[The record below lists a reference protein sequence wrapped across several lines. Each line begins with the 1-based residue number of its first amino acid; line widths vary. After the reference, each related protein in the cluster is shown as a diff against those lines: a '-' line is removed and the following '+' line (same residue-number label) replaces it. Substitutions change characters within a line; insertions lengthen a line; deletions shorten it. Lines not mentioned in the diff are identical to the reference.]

1 MSIQQKLHLKLGQKL
16 VMTPS
21 LQQAIKLLPLARL
34 ELQTYLTQEMQVNP
48 VLEEAATQQEDE
60 EYDAESEM
68 KEAEEQAAEKEEKGK
83 ENGVNDT
90 FDYEA
95 FFRDYFDLS
104 YTPFT
109 SPEITEYP
117 SFENTLVNPTS
128 LTGHLEWQLGLSSPP
143 EPINGIVREI
153 IGNLD
158 ENGYLKVPLEEISQA
173 NGYDMKDVEKA
184 LDIVQHLDPVGVGAR
199 DLKEC
204 LMIQVHHY
212 GYTGTP
218 VETIISEH
226 LDLLRNHNYNELAK
240 KLKCSM
246 DDVELWV
253 DHVKHLDPMPGLKYS
268 SSRPQYVTPDV
279 YVVKVDADYKIILDD
294 DGIPKL
300 RINPIYR
307 RMMDE
312 STSPETIEYIK
323 DKIKSALWL
332 IKSIDQRQK
341 TIYKVAESIVRHQRS
356 FLDYGIEFLKPLI
369 LKTVAEDIGMH
380 ESTVSRAVT
389 NKYMHTPQ
397 GVFEMK
403 FFFHS
408 SLSNSRGVD
417 VSSLSIKERLKKIIE
432 AENPGKPLSDS
443 EITSIFQKEGLK
455 ISRRTIAKY
464 REDMKIAPSH
474 QRRSVVSQ

>member
-34 ELQTYLTQEMQVNP
+34 ELQNYLAQEMQVNP
-48 VLEEAATQQEDE
+48 ILEEATAIQEDQ

-68 KEAEEQAAEKEEKGK
+68 KEAEEEAAAAAEDKGR
-83 ENGVNDT
+83 ENVNDT

-128 LTGHLEWQLGLSSPP
+128 LSGHLEWQLGLSSPP
-143 EPINGIVREI
+143 EPLNTIARQI

-158 ENGYLKVPLEEISQA
+158 DNGYLKVPLEEIAQA
-173 NGYDMKDVEKA
+173 DGYEMKDVEKA
-184 LDIVQHLDPVGVGAR
+184 LDIVQHLDPIGIGAR

-204 LMIQVHHY
+204 LRIQVHHY
-212 GYTGTP
+212 GYTNTP
-218 VETIISEH
+218 VETIINEH

-240 KLKCSM
+240 KLKCSL

-253 DHVKHLDPMPGLKYS
+253 DHIKHLDPMPGLKYS
-268 SSRPQYVTPDV
+268 SSKPQYVTPDV
-279 YVVKVDADYKIILDD
+279 YVVKVDGDYKIILDD

-312 STSPETIEYIK
+312 SNSPETIEYIK
-323 DKIKSALWL
+323 EKIKSALWL

-408 SLSNSRGVD
+408 SLSNSRGID
-417 VSSLSIKERLKKIIE
+417 VSSLSIKERLRKIIE

-443 EITSIFQKEGLK
+443 EITSIFKKKGLRFPAEQ
-455 ISRRTIAKY
+455 SRNIA
-464 REDMKIAPSH
+464 RI
-474 QRRSVVSQ
+474 

>member
-34 ELQTYLTQEMQVNP
+34 ELQTYLAQEMQVNP
-48 VLEEAATQQEDE
+48 VLEEAVTQQDDE

-128 LTGHLEWQLGLSSPP
+128 MTSHLEWQLGLSSPP
-143 EPINGIVREI
+143 EPINGIAREI

-158 ENGYLKVPLEEISQA
+158 ENGYLKVPLEEIAQA
-173 NGYDMKDVEKA
+173 NGYEMKDVEKA
-184 LDIVQHLDPVGVGAR
+184 LDIVQHLDPIGIGAR

-218 VETIISEH
+218 VETIINEH

-279 YVVKVDADYKIILDD
+279 YVVKVDGDYKIILDD

-312 STSPETIEYIK
+312 SNSPETIEYIK

-464 REDMKIAPSH
+464 REDMKIPPSH